1 MEIHRIH
8 PDGALFVSGEI
19 DDWELIRAHRI
30 DTIIDLDGGIDDG
43 IPEAANQILYV
54 YFPINDDEDLPN
66 ASKLDALGRF
76 IASLVDAR
84 HAVLIHCLIGLNR
97 SNLVAA
103 MALTY
108 LGLSGVE
115 AVRRLQSVQPA
126 ALYNDAFANYAAS
139 LPARRVRIE
148 HIESS
153 ETTDLV
159 EIREE

>member
-8 PDGALFVSGEI
+8 PEGALFVSGEI
-19 DDWELIRAHRI
+19 DDWDLIRAHKI
-30 DTIIDLDGGIDDG
+30 DTIIDLDGGIDEG
-43 IPEAANQILYV
+43 LPQTANEILYV
-54 YFPINDDEDLPN
+54 YFPMNDDEDLPN

-84 HAVLIHCLIGLNR
+84 HVVLVHCLIGLNR

-108 LGLSGVE
+108 LGMSGEE

-126 ALYNDAFANYAAS
+126 ALYNDAFAKYAAS

-148 HIESS
+148 HIES
-153 ETTDLV
+153 TDSKRF
-159 EIREE
+159 RED

>member
-30 DTIIDLDGGIDDG
+30 DTIIDLDGGIDEG
-43 IPEAANQILYV
+43 IPEVANEILYV
-54 YFPINDDEDLPN
+54 YYPMNDDEDLPN

-76 IASLVDAR
+76 IANLVAAE
-84 HAVLIHCLIGLNR
+84 HVVLIHCLIGLNR

-108 LGLSGVE
+108 LGVSGAE
-115 AVRRLQSVQPA
+115 AVRRLQFIQPA
-126 ALYNDAFANYAAS
+126 ALYNDAFAKYAAS

-148 HIESS
+148 HIETS
-153 ETTDLV
+153 EESV

>member
-19 DDWELIRAHRI
+19 DDWDLVREHGI
-30 DTIIDLDGGIDDG
+30 DTIIDLDGGIDEG
-43 IPEAANQILYV
+43 IPEVANGLLYV
-54 YFPINDDEDLPN
+54 YFPMNDDEDLPS
-66 ASKLDALGRF
+66 ATKLDALGRF
-76 IASLVDAR
+76 IASLVDAN
-84 HAVLIHCLIGLNR
+84 HVVLVHCLIGLNR

-108 LGLSGVE
+108 LGISGID

-126 ALYNDAFANYAAS
+126 ALYNDAFAKYAAS
-139 LPARRVRIE
+139 LPARRVRVE
-148 HIESS
+148 HIDEIVSP
-153 ETTDLV
+153 